1 MFLNLIFLQYD
12 FRLTH
17 FFWIAKFFLL
27 DFTLQKEENRH
38 LEDMQFKMRVK
49 KMNLAIWA
57 HTYTE
62 NNATVFLCVPTD
74 GHTRAYRTMSRPVCV
89 SLQTDTYVCI
99 RQCHGLSVCPYRLF
113 QDFNLEISLIH
124 PFNKYMIK
132 HLLCMRHC
140 GCLKI

>member
-17 FFWIAKFFLL
+17 FFWIANFFLL
-27 DFTLQKEENRH
+27 DFTSQREENCH
-38 LEDMQFKMRVK
+38 LEDTQFKMRVK
-49 KMNLAIWA
+49 KMNLAIQA

-62 NNATVFLCVPTD
+62 NTATAFLCVPAD
-74 GHTRAYRTMSRPVCV
+74 GHTRTHRTMSQPVCV
-89 SLQTDTYVCI
+89 
-99 RQCHGLSVCPYRLF
+99 PYRWF
-113 QDFNLEISLIH
+113 QDFNLEMSLIRL
-124 PFNKYMIK
+124 FNKYMIK